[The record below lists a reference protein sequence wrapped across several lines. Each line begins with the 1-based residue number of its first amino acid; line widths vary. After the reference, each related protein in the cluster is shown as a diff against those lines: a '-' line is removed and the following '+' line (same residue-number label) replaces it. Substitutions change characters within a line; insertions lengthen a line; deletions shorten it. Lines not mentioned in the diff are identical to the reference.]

1 MIHYTL
7 HLKLLSPED
16 GEEIEEDV
24 FECNMEGVPT
34 DKTNLVIRALDLM
47 REKTG
52 NQDKVRF
59 ITLSIFNGGH
69 HGVLL
74 YNSHKEDVS
83 KLTMV

>member
-16 GEEIEEDV
+16 GEEFEEDV

-69 HGVLL
+69 G
-74 YNSHKEDVS
+74 
-83 KLTMV
+83 TMECCSTIVIKRMYQN